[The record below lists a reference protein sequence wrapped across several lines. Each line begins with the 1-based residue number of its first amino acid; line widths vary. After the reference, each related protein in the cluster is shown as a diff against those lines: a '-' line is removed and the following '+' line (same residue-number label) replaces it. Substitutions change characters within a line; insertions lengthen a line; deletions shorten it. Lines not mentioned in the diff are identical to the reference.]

1 MPAGLL
7 AGLHDSGHEQL
18 EPVFHSRSMPVL
30 LVNVEAQ
37 QVPAERSDLCPPH
50 FEMTLQF
57 VSSGIALTAYS
68 KLRETF
74 NKRFALNRASARCI
88 FKIQNCSERF
98 FDCANRSTRFR
109 PFRARPTLAG
119 YSA

>member
-1 MPAGLL
+1 VPAGLL
-7 AGLHDSGHEQL
+7 ADLHDSGHEQL

-57 VSSGIALTAYS
+57 VSSG
-68 KLRETF
+68 
-74 NKRFALNRASARCI
+74 NR
-88 FKIQNCSERF
+88 
-98 FDCANRSTRFR
+98 
-109 PFRARPTLAG
+109 PHYL
-119 YSA
+119 